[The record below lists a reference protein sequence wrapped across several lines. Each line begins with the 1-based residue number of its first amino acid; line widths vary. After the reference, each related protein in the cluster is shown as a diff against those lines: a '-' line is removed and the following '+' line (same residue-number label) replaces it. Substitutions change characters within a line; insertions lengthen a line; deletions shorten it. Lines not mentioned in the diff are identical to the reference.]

1 MDLKEIRTR
10 YGVSQKTIADIL
22 GCSVTVYSR
31 YETGT
36 RQPPLETLI
45 ALADYYK
52 ISMDELVGRIPMTV
66 EVKKETP
73 PPLGEDE
80 MQISFSLDD
89 APQDENGLEELIRR
103 EVVRVVS
110 DELTKRGL

>member
-31 YETGT
+31 YETGA

-45 ALADYYK
+45 ALADYSK
-52 ISMDELVGRIPMTV
+52 ISMDELVGRTPMTV
-66 EVKKETP
+66 EVIKEAP
-73 PPLGEDE
+73 PPIGEGE

-89 APQDENGLEELIRR
+89 APQDESELEERIRR